1 MFSNIL
7 EKGITLNSVL
17 YVKYVFAFLVWL
29 FYTNK
34 IVVLLYLIYEERK
47 KGGWDFVNLQKK
59 RMTKTKRKVL
69 QPKCLRLEKLMSLR
83 K

>member
-7 EKGITLNSVL
+7 EKGITLISVL

-29 FYTNK
+29 FYTDK

-47 KGGWDFVNLQKK
+47 KVGWDFVNLQKE
-59 RMTKTKRKVL
+59 
-69 QPKCLRLEKLMSLR
+69 Q
-83 K
+83 

>member
-17 YVKYVFAFLVWL
+17 YVKYVFGFLVWL
-29 FYTNK
+29 FYTDK

-47 KGGWDFVNLQKK
+47 KVGWDFVNLQKK
-59 RMTKTKRKVL
+59 IPHTGDK
-69 QPKCLRLEKLMSLR
+69 ESLDR
-83 K
+83 CG